1 MKTKIGWTKWMKI
14 VGCLQLAMIMFS
26 CGNKQQLSPEALQ
39 QKLDSVKTLE
49 IRERL
54 EAQGINL
61 ESPTNP
67 LKMFFDSLN
76 VQPLPIKYSEDYVTF
91 LPSFLPVPQE
101 IKNML
106 NFEGKEPKAIIL
118 PESLGARMILLAAD
132 ELAKDR
138 DKYSLWI
145 YSLDDD
151 YMPVDKL
158 CLYALEDEEDEFDI
172 NPEEF
177 IQFFS
182 ITSDYEIHL
191 IDFSK
196 TANKTRTEEVYGID
210 PSRHFIL
217 QKSEEVD

>member
-1 MKTKIGWTKWMKI
+1 MNTRVDRTQWMKI
-14 VGCLQLAMIMFS
+14 VGCLQFTILMFA
-26 CGNKQQLSPEALQ
+26 CGNRQLSPEALQ
-39 QKLDSVKTLE
+39 HKLDSVKTIE

-61 ESPTNP
+61 SSSDSP
-67 LKMFFDSLN
+67 LKMFYDSLN
-76 VQPLPIKYSEDYVTF
+76 VQPLPIKYTEDYLTF
-91 LPSFLPVPQE
+91 LPNFLPVPPE
-101 IKNML
+101 IVTML
-106 NFEGKEPKAIIL
+106 NFEGKEPKAISL
-118 PESLGARMILLAAD
+118 PETMGARMILLAAD
-132 ELAKDR
+132 ELEKDR

-145 YSLDDD
+145 YSLDDE
-151 YMPVDKL
+151 YMPVDKI
-158 CLYALEDEEDEFDI
+158 CLYALEDEEDKLFI

-196 TANKTRTEEVYGID
+196 TANKTKTEEVYGID

-217 QKSEEVD
+217 QKSEELD